1 MSISRNGILVVIAL
15 VCAVLIALPASA
27 APPLHRLT
35 CGGWGV
41 SGDSTWETTD
51 IVGDTVHFTC
61 AAVQTADGTWA
72 GEGTFRGTLDGAPI
86 RVHYRDVDGG
96 MVFGTA
102 PWRTAGFWG
111 YAEVTCMGRTS
122 TEHFSM
128 TFAQDSRTRP
138 NLIGGTVMTIGQPG
152 TDASLSWWVA
162 EGYGGYIGGGAI
174 TID

>member
-1 MSISRNGILVVIAL
+1 MSISKNGILVMIAL
-15 VCAVLIALPASA
+15 VCAVLFALSASA

-41 SGDSTWETTD
+41 SGDSEWETTD

-61 AAVQTADGTWA
+61 AAVQNADGTWT
-72 GEGTFRGTLDGAPI
+72 GEGTFRGNLDGAPI
-86 RVHYRDVDGG
+86 TAHLDVDGG

-102 PWRTAGFWG
+102 PWRTAGLWG
-111 YAEVTCMGRTS
+111 DAEVTCLGGRS
-122 TEHFSM
+122 TEQFFM

-138 NLIGGTVMTIGQPG
+138 NLIGGTVMTLGRPG
-152 TDASLSWWVA
+152 ADEHLSWWVA

-174 TID
+174 NID